1 MNTGKKNFAGALVPL
16 MFAFFA
22 MGFVD
27 MVGTATNY
35 VKAYFALSDT
45 MANFLPSMVF
55 LWFFLLSVPTSLL
68 MNRIGKKKTV
78 LASLV
83 VTVVAMVLPLVSYSY
98 PVMLVSF
105 CFLGIGNTLMQVS
118 LNPLIGCVVN
128 GDRLASTLTFG
139 QFVKAI
145 ASFIAPILASWF
157 AVKFGN
163 WMLLYPIFGAVTVI
177 AALYLGFS
185 KIDEPAVEGKTSGFV
200 DCIKMLG
207 DPAVLLLFLGIV
219 AHVGIDVG
227 INTSAPKIIIERLG
241 LPLSEAAIA
250 TSVYFLFRPLGCLTG
265 SYILAKC
272 KTWKFFAVS
281 VLLMVLSMIGLF
293 VGKSLMF
300 IYVAIALV
308 GYGNSNIFP
317 MIFSKALLS
326 RPDKDNEMSG
336 LMIMGLIGGTVFP
349 LLMGIASDALGSQI
363 GSVAVISVGVIYLI
377 TLAFRFHKS
386 EK

>member
-1 MNTGKKNFAGALVPL
+1 
-16 MFAFFA
+16 
-22 MGFVD
+22 
-27 MVGTATNY
+27 
-35 VKAYFALSDT
+35 
-45 MANFLPSMVF
+45 
-55 LWFFLLSVPTSLL
+55 
-68 MNRIGKKKTV
+68 
-78 LASLV
+78 
-83 VTVVAMVLPLVSYSY
+83 MVLPLVSYSY

-185 KIDEPAVEGKTSGFV
+185 KIDEPAAEGKTSGFV

-250 TSVYFLFRPLGCLTG
+250 TSVYFLFRTLGCLTG

-377 TLAFRFHKS
+377 ALAFRFHKS